1 MNIEFDDGESGFWEA
16 RTLYDMALHYVAKSQ
31 QAGDQA
37 LLEFLKDAALSHMN
51 RPEYAKLREDVGVSN
66 PEWPDWSIVNN
77 FWRRALGPSRL
88 EEDLSTQRSAALE
101 RADRAE
107 RSAFEALAETTRIA
121 RERDRL
127 KAENERLQQEITRLE
142 AELTGVGY
150 RIPGD

>member
-31 QAGDQA
+31 QAGDHA

-51 RPEYAKLREDVGVSN
+51 RAEYATLRKDVGVSN

-88 EEDLSTQRSAALE
+88 EEDLSTQRSEALE

-107 RSAFEALAETTRIA
+107 RSAFEALAETARIA

-127 KAENERLQQEITRLE
+127 KAETERLQQEVARLE
-142 AELTGVGY
+142 SELTGVGY
-150 RIPGD
+150 RVPGD